1 MDYLKGLTVT
11 NFELGAM
18 QAEADMTNETTDHNP
33 YMDGLVTNPTVLEN
47 VTPTVQS
54 KKPDKVYGQK
64 IVKSKTYGK
73 FDMARFKSILYDIE
87 SGNGT
92 IKDREGSQYSGIAQ
106 LGINERTPILKQL
119 GITDAQ
125 YKSSRDL
132 QRKAADI
139 WVANLAS
146 SVAKKGYEVND
157 MNMWVAHN
165 QGLGGLGQ
173 ILRGEV
179 SSGVLGRIRK
189 QAGMSKSSTV
199 EDYLSYY
206 RNRFK

>member
-11 NFELGAM
+11 NFEKGVM
-18 QAEADMTNETTDHNP
+18 QAEADMAPKMTNHNP
-33 YMDGLVTNPTVLEN
+33 YMDGLITNPTV
-47 VTPTVQS
+47 
-54 KKPDKVYGQK
+54 
-64 IVKSKTYGK
+64 VKNAIPAMQSKTYGK